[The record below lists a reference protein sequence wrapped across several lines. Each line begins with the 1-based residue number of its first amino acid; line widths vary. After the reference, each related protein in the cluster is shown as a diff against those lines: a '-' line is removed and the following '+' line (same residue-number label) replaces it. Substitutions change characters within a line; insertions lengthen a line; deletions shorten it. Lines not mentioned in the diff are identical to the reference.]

1 MVSNPFWRNVI
12 DSLKILWNYNFAL
25 DRSIILET
33 PLWLNPVF
41 KLQINRE
48 WKEKGI
54 MVISDFI
61 EYSKKLYSMADFIA
75 RYKVKT
81 NFLEYARVSIKI
93 NEYLNWRDTPDY
105 REPRP
110 KNSFLNSILSADI
123 KGLSNLY
130 KLILPK
136 GNQILGE
143 LTDKWSNRAY

>member
-1 MVSNPFWRNVI
+1 
-12 DSLKILWNYNFAL
+12 
-25 DRSIILET
+25 
-33 PLWLNPVF
+33 
-41 KLQINRE
+41 
-48 WKEKGI
+48 

-61 EYSKKLYSMADFIA
+61 EYSKKMYSMADFIA
-75 RYKVKT
+75 RYQVKT

-93 NEYLNWRDTPDY
+93 NEYLNGRDTPDY

-136 GNQILGE
+136 GNQIIGE
-143 LTDKWSNRAY
+143 LTDKWSNRAELDFSSFELQKSFHLHHTSFKDCYLKYTVSNRRFFTDDKLH